1 MEIIFK
7 VIKQR
12 QNSKKRTKFKVEQR
26 INNWCDV
33 CRGGNATCKVPM
45 MYLQVKM
52 QRLIDVFRGES
63 AKSNVELMYLELEI
77 Q

>member
-1 MEIIFK
+1 
-7 VIKQR
+7 
-12 QNSKKRTKFKVEQR
+12 
-26 INNWCDV
+26 
-33 CRGGNATCKVPM
+33 

>member
-1 MEIIFK
+1 M
-7 VIKQR
+7 
-12 QNSKKRTKFKVEQR
+12 
-26 INNWCDV
+26 